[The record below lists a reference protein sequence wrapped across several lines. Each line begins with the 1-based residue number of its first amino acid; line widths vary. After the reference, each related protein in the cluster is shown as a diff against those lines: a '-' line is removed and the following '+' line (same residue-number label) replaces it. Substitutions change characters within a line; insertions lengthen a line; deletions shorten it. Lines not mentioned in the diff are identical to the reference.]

1 MKKTAAVPRSGVEH
15 LLDGG
20 DEVKPA
26 RARSVVTEGCQIC
39 EPTRWRR
46 ESKGHFRVGRKS

>member
-15 LLDGG
+15 LLYGG

-46 ESKGHFRVGRKS
+46 ESKGHFRIGRKS